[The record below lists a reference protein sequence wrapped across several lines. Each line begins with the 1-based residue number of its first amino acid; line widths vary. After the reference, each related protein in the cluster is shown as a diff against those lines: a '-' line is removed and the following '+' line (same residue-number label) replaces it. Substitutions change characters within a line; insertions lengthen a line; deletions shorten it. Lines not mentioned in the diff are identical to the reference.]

1 MDNNLNASKFKK
13 FFKNKNV
20 VTGICAI
27 LIVIIVIV
35 GYNVRINSETKPVW
49 VPVAAT
55 TIQPRTEI
63 TTEKV
68 AKIEIP
74 RAALTGSYYD
84 KAENVIGKYTKVN
97 TIVPKGSLF
106 YIEALD
112 NKSELPDAVLYDIP
126 DNETLYY
133 LTVNMLTSYTNSIV
147 PGNYIDIYI
156 STEQNNKA
164 LVGKIIRNVRV
175 LAVKTSDGKNVF
187 ENSEE
192 LRVPTVVIFSLPE
205 EQHLMLRN
213 IDAINT
219 YAISASNSTYSRI
232 QIIPVPTNANFENSD
247 EQIVST
253 VTSRQLKEYI
263 SNMAI
268 IAKQDEDKPG
278 NNGGEAIDNNAGEN
292 TGEKVEEDTNE

>member
-1 MDNNLNASKFKK
+1 MDNNLNTSKFKK

-27 LIVIIVIV
+27 LIVVIIIV
-35 GYNVRINSETKPVW
+35 GYNMRINSQTQPVR
-49 VPVAAT
+49 VPVAAN
-55 TIQPRTEI
+55 TIQPRTKITDDKVSEI
-63 TTEKV
+63 EV
-68 AKIEIP
+68 P

-84 KAENVIGKYTKVN
+84 NKAYVIGRYTNVN
-97 TIVPKGSLF
+97 TVVPKGSLF
-106 YIEALD
+106 YTEALVT
-112 NKSELPDAVLYDIP
+112 KSELPDSALYDIP

-164 LVGKIIRNVRV
+164 LVGKLLKNVKV

-205 EQHLMLRN
+205 DQHLMLRN

-232 QIIPVPTNANFENSD
+232 QIIPVPTNANFEGSE

-253 VTSRQLKEYI
+253 VTSEQLKKYI
-263 SNMAI
+263 AGMVTNV
-268 IAKQDEDKPG
+268 KQDEDKPN
-278 NNGGEAIDNNAGEN
+278 NNGENLDNNAGSE
-292 TGEKVEEDTNE
+292 TEEEKEESNN